1 MRVTMSNDVVL
12 EEVYLPEERA
22 PIFNRPVPG
31 EPRDA
36 SVPAAL
42 QGASLGSG
50 RAFTGSIMLGVAQA
64 ALDQTIEFA
73 NARTMTMEGSP
84 RITMPGNQFA
94 VADAAMNVESAR
106 ALLHQEARRLTAKAE
121 SV

>member
-1 MRVTMSNDVVL
+1 MSMRVTMSNDVVL

-42 QGASLGSG
+42 PGGKSRLRKGG
-50 RAFTGSIMLGVAQA
+50 Y
-64 ALDQTIEFA
+64 
-73 NARTMTMEGSP
+73 
-84 RITMPGNQFA
+84 RINHAGGCSSCP
-94 VADAAMNVESAR
+94 
-106 ALLHQEARRLTAKAE
+106 
-121 SV
+121 